1 MCPKGDGGAK
11 KDVDQLSKEVPEQ
24 YKKNGKCDQYAD
36 AMEQKMKEAG
46 VEGER
51 IRVNSDHN
59 IYSDKAGEVI
69 GSNGYHDAVKVG
81 DTVYDNMNPG
91 GMPFNEWLKDLGIGE
106 VSGIDWSVV
115 KLIN

>member
-1 MCPKGDGGAK
+1 MRSTIFYKGGIMCPEGDGGAK

-36 AMEQKMKEAG
+36 ALEQKMKEAG

-59 IYSDKAGEVI
+59 IYSDKAVKLLDQMVI
-69 GSNGYHDAVKVG
+69 
-81 DTVYDNMNPG
+81 M
-91 GMPFNEWLKDLGIGE
+91 MQLKLGIQYM
-106 VSGIDWSVV
+106 I
-115 KLIN
+115 I